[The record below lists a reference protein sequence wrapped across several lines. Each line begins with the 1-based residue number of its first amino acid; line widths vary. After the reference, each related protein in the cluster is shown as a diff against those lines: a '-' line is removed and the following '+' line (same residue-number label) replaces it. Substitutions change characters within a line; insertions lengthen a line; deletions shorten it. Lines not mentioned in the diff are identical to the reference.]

1 MTLWIRDF
9 KAKSG
14 RDLGMKVRTGIGMPV
29 TESTPDNSNLALTPN
44 NRFSM
49 DLRLDYQPQFGKMSP
64 HSSSLSLRRGS
75 KTGPGRWR
83 KLSLMD
89 FLRTFTIILPSVTRT
104 LDNSNLPLTRSNFRF
119 FSDHSYINSP
129 SITRTIEIN
138 AGSRP

>member
-49 DLRLDYQPQFGKMSP
+49 DLRLDYQPLFGKMSP
-64 HSSSLSLRRGS
+64 HSSSLSLRGGS
-75 KTGPGRWR
+75 KTGPGRQR

-89 FLRTFTIILPSVTRT
+89 FLHTFTIILLSLTRT
-104 LDNSNLPLTRSNFRF
+104 LDNSNLPLTRSNFCF
-119 FSDHSYINSP
+119 PSDHFHIILP
-129 SITRTIEIN
+129 SITPTMF
-138 AGSRP
+138 

>member
-49 DLRLDYQPQFGKMSP
+49 DLRLDYQPLFGKMSP
-64 HSSSLSLRRGS
+64 HSSSLSLRGGS
-75 KTGPGRWR
+75 KTGPGRQR

-89 FLRTFTIILPSVTRT
+89 FLHTFTIILLSLTRT
-104 LDNSNLPLTRSNFRF
+104 LDNSNLPLTRSNFCLPL
-119 FSDHSYINSP
+119 DHFHIILP
-129 SITRTIEIN
+129 SITPTMF
-138 AGSRP
+138 

>member
-14 RDLGMKVRTGIGMPV
+14 RDLGIKVRTGIGMPV

-49 DLRLDYQPQFGKMSP
+49 DLRLDYQPLFGKMSP
-64 HSSSLSLRRGS
+64 HSSSLSLRGGS

-83 KLSLMD
+83 KLNLKD

-104 LDNSNLPLTRSNFRF
+104 LDNSNLIFVSSQIIP
-119 FSDHSYINSP
+119 I
-129 SITRTIEIN
+129 
-138 AGSRP
+138 